1 MRMTGSDEAGV
12 AIENP
17 THVSITCFVASRYGS
32 CGLLRPDHKQIS
44 ARLWQQGCLEV
55 ASRLHHVGVVDESV
69 GLIDIT
75 VGNATRLGASQRSA
89 TRRSASQHIATQR
102 LSRWGSPAARARLA
116 RTVPLNRLWL
126 RDAYR
131 SQPEA
136 ETEEV

>member
-1 MRMTGSDEAGV
+1 MR
-12 AIENP
+12 
-17 THVSITCFVASRYGS
+17 R
-32 CGLLRPDHKQIS
+32 
-44 ARLWQQGCLEV
+44 
-55 ASRLHHVGVVDESV
+55 V

-116 RTVPLNRLWL
+116 WTVPLDRLWL

-131 SQPEA
+131 SPPEA
-136 ETEEV
+136 ETGEV